1 MEKDINESMF
11 LKGVYLSGYKS
22 IHDVNID
29 LQKGLNIIIGK
40 NSAGKTN
47 FLKFLS
53 KILSFDYKELNNF
66 SARLLF
72 QNGNEISLE
81 TTRNIE
87 IAELFEKTN
96 LNSKIDTI
104 LKINNKIIKGKKDN
118 ETAINDK
125 LIENNIIFDNTFL
138 CHGVPKD
145 YLIVDK
151 PFQCKIEKKKVSN
164 EVFNVFDNQN
174 NPYFIRSLALDI
186 VLEMFDFDNFK
197 VNEIKKRFDNLQS
210 NISKLKTTL
219 KKYSPV
225 QDIRFSENYNIFIDE
240 QNESFTLNNIFLE
253 FKVDDN
259 WLPYSN
265 LSDGTKRLFYIIS
278 EVYEEQTTN
287 LRPSNSGKYYT
298 PSQKKINRFVL
309 IEEPEL
315 GIHPHQFH
323 KLMEFLKEESEQ
335 KQILL
340 TTHSPQA
347 LDSLNENEFNRIII
361 AYSNNSK
368 EGTKLRHL
376 NEVELF
382 KAKEYIKEDFLSDYW
397 LYSDLEK

>member
-1 MEKDINESMF
+1 MEDTNKDSLY
-11 LKGVYLSGYKS
+11 LKEAHLSGYKS
-22 IHDVNID
+22 INQVDIEF
-29 LQKGLNIIIGK
+29 QKGLNIIIGK
-40 NSAGKTN
+40 NAAGKTN

-53 KILSFDYKELNNF
+53 RVLSFDYKELNNF
-66 SARLLF
+66 SAKLLF
-72 QNGNEISLE
+72 QNGSEISLE
-81 TTRNIE
+81 VDRNIE
-87 IAELFEKTN
+87 IAELFAKIN
-96 LNSKIDTI
+96 LNSVDTVLKID
-104 LKINNKIIKGKKDN
+104 NKIIKDKKDN
-118 ETAINDK
+118 ETAISDK
-125 LIENNIIFDNTFL
+125 LIENDIIFDNTFL

-174 NPYFIRSLALDI
+174 SPYLIRSLALDL
-186 VLEMFDFDNFK
+186 VLEMFDFDDFK
-197 VNEIKKRFDNLQS
+197 VSEIQKRFDNLQN
-210 NISKLKTTL
+210 NISKLKATL
-219 KKYSPV
+219 KKYSPI
-225 QDIRFSENYNIFIDE
+225 QDVRFSKNYNIFVDE

-259 WLPYSN
+259 WLPFSN

-278 EVYEEQTTN
+278 EIYEEETNN

-298 PSQKKINRFVL
+298 TSQKKINRFIL

-323 KLMEFLKEESEQ
+323 KLMEFLKEESEK
-335 KQILL
+335 KQIII

-347 LDSLNENEFNRIII
+347 LDALTENEFNRIII
-361 AYSNNSK
+361 AYSKNSK

-376 NEVELF
+376 NEDELN